1 MKRPAD
7 QAAGTDVAEQPGRRS
22 FVRGVCGGLA
32 ALAGM
37 PGTGTAA
44 PAAPNSAEAD
54 PRLPFHAWAPTPP
67 MGWNS
72 WDAFGASVTE
82 AEYLDN
88 ARILAERLLP
98 FGYDVATVD
107 IQWYEAGA
115 RSSWYRPFAPL
126 VLDEHGRPQPAPN
139 RFPSAA
145 EGCGFAPLAARVH
158 RLGLRF
164 GVHLMR
170 GIPRQAVGLELPIAG
185 SKWRCHEVA
194 DPKSTCAW
202 NTDMCGVNP
211 DHPGAFDWY
220 RAWFTQL
227 AGWGVDFVKVDDIA
241 APSYHAG
248 EVELI
253 RRAIDATGRP
263 IVLSLS
269 PGPALLD
276 QAAHLQAHANQW
288 RVCNDFW
295 DTWPQLRDNL
305 ANLVKWAPHARP
317 GAWPDAD
324 MLPVGRIGL
333 RNFDGEGHG
342 ERETRFT
349 SDEQVLMLTAWTGAR
364 SPLILGGD
372 LRRLD
377 DWTLKLVTNPEVL
390 ALLSVPGTRE
400 WQSSGHGHRLVC
412 SDPQATWVA
421 WLNTGDVP
429 MSAMLPSWLP
439 DARRDCW
446 ARADL
451 PAGTRQFTIPAHGAR
466 LVKCAT
472 LPGMRSE

>member
-1 MKRPAD
+1 MKAMHTLSRR
-7 QAAGTDVAEQPGRRS
+7 QAIK
-22 FVRGVCGGLA
+22 A
-32 ALAGM
+32 ALAAAVAAQWPAEAGGQSRSVIE
-37 PGTGTAA
+37 PATHDAGHA
-44 PAAPNSAEAD
+44 PA
-54 PRLPFHAWAPTPP
+54 RPFHAWATTPP

-72 WDAFGASVTE
+72 WDAFGASITE
-82 AEYLDN
+82 AEYLEN

-98 FGYDVATVD
+98 FGYDIATVD

-115 RSSWYRPFAPL
+115 KSSHYRPFAPL
-126 VLDEHGRPQPAPN
+126 VLDAHGRPQPAPN
-139 RFPSAA
+139 RFPSAI
-145 EGCGFAPLAARVH
+145 GGRGFAPLAAQVH

-170 GIPRQAVGLELPIAG
+170 GIPRQAVGLELPIADSQWG
-185 SKWRCHEVA
+185 CHEVA
-194 DPKSTCAW
+194 NPGSTCAW

-211 DHPGAFDWY
+211 DHRGAFDWY
-220 RAWFTQL
+220 RAWFAQL

-241 APSYHAG
+241 APNYHAR

-269 PGPALLD
+269 PGPSLLE
-276 QAAHLQAHANQW
+276 QAAHLQTHANQW

-324 MLPVGRIGL
+324 MLPVGKIGL
-333 RNFDGEGHG
+333 RNFDGGGSG
-342 ERETRFT
+342 ERDTRLT
-349 SDEQVLMLTAWTGAR
+349 RDEQVLMLTAWSCAR
-364 SPLILGGD
+364 SPLILGND

-377 DWTLKLVTNPEVL
+377 DWTLRLITNPEVL
-390 ALLSVPGTRE
+390 ALLRVPGTRE
-400 WQSSGHGHRLVC
+400 WHSSAQGHRFVC
-412 SDPQATWVA
+412 SGPQGAWVA
-421 WLNTGDVP
+421 WLNTGETP
-429 MSAMLPSWLP
+429 WNAELPAWLP

-446 ARADL
+446 TRADL
-451 PAGTRQFTIPAHGAR
+451 PTGTRELRVPPHGAR
-466 LVKCAT
+466 LVRFESFGEKGI
-472 LPGMRSE
+472 LR

>member
-1 MKRPAD
+1 MK
-7 QAAGTDVAEQPGRRS
+7 TMHTLSRRQMIK
-22 FVRGVCGGLA
+22 A
-32 ALAGM
+32 ALAAAVAAHWPAEAAGQSRSAISE
-37 PGTGTAA
+37 PGTQGAGLA
-44 PAAPNSAEAD
+44 PA
-54 PRLPFHAWAPTPP
+54 RPFHAWAATPP

-82 AEYLDN
+82 AEYLEN
-88 ARILAERLLP
+88 ARILAERFLSS
-98 FGYDVATVD
+98 GYDIATVD
-107 IQWYEAGA
+107 IQWYESGA
-115 RSSWYRPFAPL
+115 HSSHYRPFAPL
-126 VLDEHGRPQPAPN
+126 RLDAHGRPQPAPN

-145 EGCGFAPLAARVH
+145 GDRGFAPLAAQVH
-158 RLGLRF
+158 GLGLRF

-185 SKWRCHEVA
+185 SQWRCHEVA
-194 DPKSTCAW
+194 NPGSTCAW

-220 RAWFTQL
+220 RAWFAQL
-227 AGWGVDFVKVDDIA
+227 AEWGVDFVKVDDIA
-241 APSYHAG
+241 APSYHAR

-269 PGPALLD
+269 PGPALLE
-276 QAAHLQAHANQW
+276 QGAHLQAHANQW

-305 ANLVKWAPHARP
+305 VNLVKWAPHARP

-333 RNFDGEGHG
+333 RNFDGGGNG
-342 ERETRFT
+342 ERDTRFT
-349 SDEQVLMLTAWTGAR
+349 RDEQVLMLTAWTCAR
-364 SPLILGGD
+364 SPLILGND

-377 DWTLKLVTNPEVL
+377 DWTLRLVTNPEVL
-390 ALLSVPGTRE
+390 ALLRVPGARE
-400 WQSSGHGHRLVC
+400 WHSSAQGHRFFC
-412 SDPQATWVA
+412 TGPQGTWAA
-421 WLNTGDVP
+421 WLNTGEAP
-429 MSAMLPSWLP
+429 WNARLPDWLP
-439 DARRDCW
+439 DAGRDCW

-451 PAGTRQFTIPAHGAR
+451 PAGTRNLSVPPHGAR
-466 LVKCAT
+466 LVRCEPFAGKGR
-472 LPGMRSE
+472 LR